1 MIKEIN
7 MTKLSFLMNRTRQ
20 NKNLILAAFF
30 TLLLPATFTHAEET
44 GQQGYDGITAPIGH
58 LQLSFVQPGKLAA
71 IEVQEGE
78 QVTAGQLLAK
88 QDDGIEQAQL
98 RILEARI
105 NNLTP
110 IQLAEV
116 ALKQKLYELEQLKNA
131 NKKGATTRWEVDQ
144 ASIAAD
150 TARLSLKMRE
160 FDREQDQLQLA
171 SVQESINKLSI
182 TSPINGVIEE
192 IHAAVGEGVQALE
205 PVITLVKT
213 DFLIIDLPVPLEKA
227 KTLQTGQICR
237 TAFTDGTVKNATI
250 EQISTVADGAA
261 STLEIKLLLPNN
273 KKDEKRPAGERVIVN
288 CPGGHESRPDLENN
302 ATAVQ

>member
-1 MIKEIN
+1 MN
-7 MTKLSFLMNRTRQ
+7 GTKRTIPLVPLIFSVLFL
-20 NKNLILAAFF
+20 LV
-30 TLLLPATFTHAEET
+30 P
-44 GQQGYDGITAPIGH
+44 P
-58 LQLSFVQPGKLAA
+58 QPGKLAA

-131 NKKGATTRWEVDQ
+131 NKKGATTKWEVDQ

-182 TSPINGVIEE
+182 ASPINGVIEE
-192 IHAAVGEGVQALE
+192 IHAAVGESVQALE

-213 DFLIIDLPVPLEKA
+213 DFLILDLPVPLETA
-227 KTLQTGQICR
+227 KTLQVGQVCE
-237 TAFTDGTVKNATI
+237 TVFTDGAVKEATI

-273 KKDEKRPAGERVIVN
+273 EKRPAGERVVVN
-288 CPGGHESRPDLENN
+288 CPDDPESQQDWENK
-302 ATAVQ
+302 ATTVQ